1 MAYVLMDASESK
13 VTTSLLSLLDDAP
26 VGKVTTSLLSLLDG
40 ALVGAFS
47 SPFPGL
53 MTTPLKAESSLRSS
67 AAKLMPYDDL
77 SAQEL
82 KQR

>member
-26 VGKVTTSLLSLLDG
+26 
-40 ALVGAFS
+40 VGAFS

-77 SAQEL
+77 SAQGL